1 MVLRNLRLAIAGL
14 VFLSAVAAYA
24 GDPWNGARIMP
35 KSDQVVLR
43 DGGECTGGVYQIEWP
58 ATVER
63 IQGQWLW
70 IVDRG
75 GYRVPPVSGWVSKE
89 EVLKLDESHDYYMR
103 ALQTEDAPLASLAD
117 GDLPG
122 EQAGIESRPGRIL
135 GVPEGIAGQPRQ
147 RRADGGGERPAVV

>member
-1 MVLRNLRLAIAGL
+1 MFLSNLRLALWSVLG
-14 VFLSAVAAYA
+14 LSAVAAYA
-24 GDPWNGARIMP
+24 ADPWNGARIMP

-43 DGGECTGGVYQIEWP
+43 VGGECTGGVYQIEWP

-89 EVLKLDESHDYYMR
+89 EVQKLDESHDYYMR
-103 ALQTEDAPLASLAD
+103 ALQTEDAPWLHWLMGIYLENKRESKAAQEEYLECLKVS
-117 GDLPG
+117 PG
-122 EQAGIESRPGRIL
+122 SPDE
-135 GVPEGIAGQPRQ
+135 